1 MNVVCSILIYHDMLP
16 NPVPLIAG
24 FCCYVV
30 CGGDLCVSVTS
41 GHLSPRL
48 LVNMETVAVGTTI
61 ALLVFPIQ
69 SFLCFLFSKT
79 HSQVSG
85 DFVKLMNH
93 EREVGPC
100 GFLSLHDGRRP
111 SIGCSFLTRKCDNR
125 ACGSLCGKLTLH

>member
-1 MNVVCSILIYHDMLP
+1 MLIYHHMLL

-30 CGGDLCVSVTS
+30 CGGDLCVFVTS

-48 LVNMETVAVGTTI
+48 LVNMETVAVGTII

-69 SFLCFLFSKT
+69 SFLCFLFRKT

-85 DFVKLMNH
+85 DFEKLMKYK
-93 EREVGPC
+93 RECAP
-100 GFLSLHDGRRP
+100 R
-111 SIGCSFLTRKCDNR
+111 
-125 ACGSLCGKLTLH
+125 